1 VQAERDRAEAHG
13 LYCQQNGDLSRTNRI
28 IGGAALS
35 KYLLAL
41 KKRGQID
48 DPTMDHIMATH
59 LIPSAALRAD
69 NFEAFFEAR
78 RQALMD
84 LICGAMGK
92 APAAAADVS
101 EPTGEPVDD
110 EDDTGDDIDI
120 VEAA

>member
-1 VQAERDRAEAHG
+1 MCVV
-13 LYCQQNGDLSRTNRI
+13 N
-28 IGGAALS
+28 
-35 KYLLAL
+35 LAW
-41 KKRGQID
+41 KV
-48 DPTMDHIMATH
+48 ATH
-59 LIPSAALRAD
+59 LIPSAALHED

-92 APAAAADVS
+92 APAAAAEVS

-110 EDDTGDDIDI
+110 EDDTNDDIDI